1 MLTLLRG
8 VYLHLLFLPAL
19 LSAPLCMGLGVG
31 REAWLLL
38 MRWTLERAGPVRSL
52 CCAPAPWHIWVL
64 AWACVHRRKEVC
76 EGEVAAGQC
85 KYLKCTLGEDDG
97 CSLLGAAPRLLG
109 LRV

>member
-1 MLTLLRG
+1 MGFAAQVLTLLRG

-52 CCAPAPWHIWVL
+52 CCAQAWRQCAGLSERAL
-64 AWACVHRRKEVC
+64 A
-76 EGEVAAGQC
+76 
-85 KYLKCTLGEDDG
+85 
-97 CSLLGAAPRLLG
+97 
-109 LRV
+109 